1 MLRNI
6 CALGIM
12 LALSP
17 AAAFCQSGAPP
28 KQAVDITAA
37 EVKEVQKLEPP
48 KVDQMI
54 KVVDMGKYNLGVAVI
69 HRGPT
74 NDATPLVG
82 VSHNQTAETYIIL
95 SGSGTLVTGG
105 AMLDPKPTASDSEGS
120 QVLNGPSV
128 NGSIRPGEGYS
139 RKVSAGD
146 VILIPPGVFHA
157 WKGVTD
163 HVDYLS
169 VRPDPDRV
177 LPAGYVNPAIK
188 K

>member
-6 CALGIM
+6 LGLGIV
-12 LALSP
+12 LALLP

-37 EVKEVQKLEPP
+37 EIKEVQKLEPP
-48 KVDQMI
+48 KVDQQI
-54 KVVDMGKYNLGVAVI
+54 KIVDMGKYNLGVAVI

-74 NDATPLVG
+74 NDSAPLVG
-82 VSHNQTAETYIIL
+82 VSHNQTAETYIML

-105 AMLDPKPTASDSEGS
+105 TILDPKLSPPDGEGS
-120 QVLNGPSV
+120 KVLNGPSV
-128 NGSIRPGEGYS
+128 TGSIRTGDGYS

-146 VILIPPGVFHA
+146 IILIPPGCFHA
-157 WKGVTD
+157 WTGITD